1 MWVTIAFKSSNV
13 ISELVLVPQSL
24 SKECLR
30 SERKKIERKL
40 TSDHL
45 EVAVMSLAEPAN
57 TNIFNPTKTENVCVF
72 LYHYIFIS
80 IFFRS

>member
-24 SKECLR
+24 SKVTQTCGQERLK
-30 SERKKIERKL
+30 SERKKTERKL

-57 TNIFNPTKTENVCVF
+57 TNSFNPTKTENVIK
-72 LYHYIFIS
+72 H
-80 IFFRS
+80 

>member
-24 SKECLR
+24 SKVTQTCGQERLK
-30 SERKKIERKL
+30 SERKKTERKL
-40 TSDHL
+40 SSDHL

-57 TNIFNPTKTENVCVF
+57 TNSFNPTKTENVIK
-72 LYHYIFIS
+72 H
-80 IFFRS
+80 